1 MSNDAKILD
10 AFKDTSEQTVSLGAH
25 RKVRVGFIGTGGIA
39 NSHIKAYLQFD
50 DVEIVAGADLIEGK
64 AAAFF
69 AKYELEGVR
78 TYTDYKQ
85 MLEENDMALALDA
98 LARARRNRG

>member
-10 AFKDTSEQTVSLGAH
+10 AFKDTSEQAVSLGAH

-69 AKYELEGVR
+69 AKYTEELCP
-78 TYTDYKQ
+78 DF
-85 MLEENDMALALDA
+85 
-98 LARARRNRG
+98 